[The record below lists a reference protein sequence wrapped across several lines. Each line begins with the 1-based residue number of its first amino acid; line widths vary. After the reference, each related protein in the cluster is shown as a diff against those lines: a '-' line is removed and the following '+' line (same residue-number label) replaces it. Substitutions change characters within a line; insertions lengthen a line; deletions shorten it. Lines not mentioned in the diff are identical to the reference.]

1 MNEAFPL
8 LQFCRLAKKTTA
20 VYMKGFKAN
29 TARQTLTME
38 NKQCIELLFNL
49 TAMILEGNN
58 HRNNLLLD
66 LVK

>member
-1 MNEAFPL
+1 
-8 LQFCRLAKKTTA
+8 
-20 VYMKGFKAN
+20 MKGFKAN